1 MSAYVSRRGVVYHG
15 NADAE
20 ACEEMDRWNARC
32 DLGAEIRARR
42 EALGKSLRQT
52 ARALRRSPGWLSDVE
67 TARGGWS
74 RMSPATLDEVVGLL
88 GVDGATRDRWHSL
101 AGYVEPGLLDALLAD
116 PQAWG
121 DVRALLAG
129 RAKR

>member
-1 MSAYVSRRGVVYHG
+1 MSAYTDSTGRVRYGFAS
-15 NADAE
+15 A
-20 ACEEMDRWNARC
+20 EEMESFVATERREC
-32 DLGAEIRARR
+32 LGAEIRARR
-42 EALGKSLRQT
+42 EAIGKSLRQT

-88 GVDGATRDRWHSL
+88 GVDGATHDRWHAL
-101 AGYVEPGLLDALLAD
+101 AGYVEPGMLAALLAHPERWD
-116 PQAWG
+116 

-129 RAKR
+129 RGR